1 MVKVHEFLV
10 FMYKSQF
17 LLKFSKMLRHHTT
30 VQLSSGLKKLKF
42 TSGAWLGL
50 GGSKPFKL
58 YPIRSIWIKLDLIV
72 KFLSYLSLV
81 FHFCPTLTNVH

>member
-1 MVKVHEFLV
+1 MVKVHDFLV
-10 FMYKSQF
+10 FMYKKTFRKSGQIQAW
-17 LLKFSKMLRHHTT
+17 LGSA
-30 VQLSSGLKKLKF
+30 QLGLKKLKF

-58 YPIRSIWIKLDLIV
+58 YPIRSIWIKLDLILI
-72 KFLSYLSLV
+72 FLSYLSLF